1 MSIELVFHGANEF
14 VTSEG
19 MVFRSPEGKRMSS
32 LGFNTLDSRYCGN
45 FIKTLTVGGVGTDPE
60 YRRSG
65 AVRQM
70 LEQLF
75 TMAPERGWVV
85 SLLHPFSFSYYRKFG
100 YEKVADHHIL
110 EIPMHKLEHFDRC
123 PDLIRVNSPELAEQ
137 CTQVYEKFAEKR
149 NIMFRRFGTGVYPT
163 NGDGDRRTYLWYDGD
178 GQPAAYIT
186 LKVENE
192 YVINRMVSIHL
203 SVYEMAFTTPESLR
217 ALFGFMR
224 MYEGENDIVKIHN
237 YAMSPEVE
245 LFIRHYM
252 HTSYSPIPDIAA
264 RILDVPAI
272 LTAHSYPDE
281 HGHFTVR
288 VEDTLP
294 WTRGVYGVEF
304 QNRKAEVT
312 RLADDAN
319 WDLSAEMPAFSQLMY
334 GYDEYSADVV
344 PYMQGVT
351 LANAKS
357 DFFRV
362 FHKMSNGLFE
372 HF

>member
-1 MSIELVFHGANEF
+1 MEIELISHGSNELI
-14 VTSEG
+14 TCEG
-19 MVFRSPEGKRMSS
+19 MRVCSPDGKTMSHI
-32 LGFNTLDSRYCGN
+32 GFNTLNSRFCGKL
-45 FIKTLTVGGVGTDPE
+45 IKTVTVGGVATEPE
-60 YRRSG
+60 YRRAG

-70 LEQLF
+70 LEKMFAL
-75 TMAPERGWVV
+75 APERGWVV

-110 EIPMHKLEHFDRC
+110 EIPMHKLEHIERC
-123 PDLIRVNSPELAEQ
+123 PDLVLVDSPELAMQ
-137 CTQVYEKFAEKR
+137 CTAVYEKFAEKR
-149 NIMFRRFGTGVYPT
+149 NIMFPRMGTSVYPT
-163 NGDGDRRTYLWYDGD
+163 EHPGKRRTYLWYDAS

-186 LKVENE
+186 LEVENE
-192 YVINRMVSIHL
+192 YVINRMASIQL

-224 MYEGENDIVKIHN
+224 MYEGENDMVKIHN
-237 YAMSPEVE
+237 YAMSPEIE
-245 LFIRHYM
+245 LFVRHYM
-252 HTSYSPIPDIAA
+252 HTTYTRISDLSA

-272 LTAHSYPDE
+272 LAAHSYPDA
-281 HGHFTVR
+281 HGRFTIR

-304 QNRKAEVT
+304 QNGQAEVT
-312 RLADDAN
+312 RLADDAA

-334 GYDEYSADVV
+334 GYDEYTADVV

-351 LANAKS
+351 LANPKS

-362 FHKMSNGLFE
+362 FHKMNNVLFE